1 MIIKKLLIVALIM
14 LSAFAADA
22 QVSAPGGY
30 DWRDSSVVP
39 PARMQQHF
47 EFMNNQYNFPAQ
59 PRSQWELGIKLGAP
73 SVSGDV
79 DASFPGFGFGLH
91 ARKALG
97 YVLSIRGEYTY
108 GNARGVGPTH
118 IAVRP
123 TFNAAWEGRYP
134 NGNFYY
140 NYKTSVHEFSLQGVV
155 NLNNISFHRAEPKV
169 LLHAIF
175 GAGFLLYDTK
185 VDATNAAG
193 ANYAFAPGMSKATVR
208 GLLDGTYETN
218 ATTSGS
224 RLKPTTTFGLGASFK
239 VSNKV
244 NVSLE
249 NRLVMTTD
257 DLMDGVKYYYATPQ
271 GSNAAAPIVSNRND
285 LYNFLSFGVNINLF

>member
-1 MIIKKLLIVALIM
+1 
-14 LSAFAADA
+14 
-22 QVSAPGGY
+22 
-30 DWRDSSVVP
+30 
-39 PARMQQHF
+39 
-47 EFMNNQYNFPAQ
+47 
-59 PRSQWELGIKLGAP
+59 
-73 SVSGDV
+73 
-79 DASFPGFGFGLH
+79 LH

-123 TFNAAWEGRYP
+123 TFNSAWEGRYP
-134 NGNFYY
+134 NGNLYY

-208 GLLDGTYETN
+208 GLLDGTYETD
-218 ATTSGS
+218 AATSGS

-249 NRLVMTTD
+249 NRLVMTTE

-271 GSNAAAPIVSNRND
+271 GTNTAAPIVSNRND
-285 LYNFLSFGVNINLF
+285 FYNFLSFGVNINLF

>member
-1 MIIKKLLIVALIM
+1 MMKKKLLTVALIM
-14 LSAFAADA
+14 LSVFAADA
-22 QVSAPGGY
+22 QVSSPGGY

-39 PARMQQHF
+39 PARMEQHF

-73 SVSGDV
+73 TVSGDV

-97 YVLSIRGEYTY
+97 YIFSVRGEYTY
-108 GNARGVGPTH
+108 GNARGVGPRH
-118 IAVRP
+118 IAVP
-123 TFNAAWEGRYP
+123 AVFNTAWTRYP
-134 NGNFYY
+134 NGNLYY

-169 LLHAIF
+169 LFHAII

-193 ANYAFAPGMSKATVR
+193 ANYAFTPGMSKATVK

-218 ATTSGS
+218 AATNGS
-224 RLKPTTTFGLGASFK
+224 RLKPTTSFGLGASFK

-244 NVSLE
+244 NISIE
-249 NRLVMTTD
+249 DRMVMTRE
-257 DLMDGVKYYYATPQ
+257 DLMDGVKYYYSTPQ
-271 GSNAAAPIVSNRND
+271 GSTAAVPIVSNGND